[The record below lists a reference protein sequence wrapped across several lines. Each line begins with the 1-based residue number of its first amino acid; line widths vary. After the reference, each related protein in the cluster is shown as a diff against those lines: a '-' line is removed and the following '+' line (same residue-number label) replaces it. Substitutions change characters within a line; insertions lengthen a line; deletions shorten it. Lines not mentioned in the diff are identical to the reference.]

1 MASIPTLSSCLGI
14 SPTKEMNVNTSIWD
28 KLTHVA
34 ALLSVITALVWVGV
48 LYFPL
53 MHQNE
58 VMRQQIVRLDKQ
70 IQQEEVANRR
80 LRLEID
86 SLKTGEGDAVEEGL
100 EVWPGRTRPWFAS
113 DFPASD
119 PPATRLAK
127 RLFFLN
133 PSC

>member
-1 MASIPTLSSCLGI
+1 MASILALSSCLGI

-86 SLKTGEGDAVEEGL
+86 SLKTDPKTVE
-100 EVWPGRTRPWFAS
+100 
-113 DFPASD
+113 
-119 PPATRLAK
+119 RLA
-127 RLFFLN
+127 REQLGLARPDETVVRFGL
-133 PSC
+133 PGE